1 MQTRKAPG
9 KSWTPPRG
17 IALRRRAQRDTW
29 VVEWRDEQRRQCQK
43 SFKSREA
50 AEMCAR
56 NLADT
61 LRKSGREG
69 LSGMEAAA
77 RREYLLIKAA
87 LGTASVS
94 QLLAV
99 WERHKGE
106 VIGGRSELQ
115 LGDAASQYLTLR
127 KDEGLGAERLQHV
140 KLQLERLTSSL
151 GVETPL
157 IDLDATAL
165 RKWLAGLR
173 EDKGMSETTLMHYLR
188 FRRTV
193 HATRP
198 LGASP
203 SESPHAWN

>member
-1 MQTRKAPG
+1 
-9 KSWTPPRG
+9 
-17 IALRRRAQRDTW
+17 
-29 VVEWRDEQRRQCQK
+29 
-43 SFKSREA
+43 
-50 AEMCAR
+50 MCAR

-69 LSGMEAAA
+69 LSGMEVAA
-77 RREYLLIKAA
+77 RREYLLIKSA

-94 QLLAV
+94 QLLSV

-115 LGDAASQYLTLR
+115 LGDAVSQYLALR
-127 KDEGLGAERLQHV
+127 KDEGLGAERFQHL
-140 KLQLERLTSSL
+140 KLQLERLTALL

-173 EDKGMSETTLMHYLR
+173 EDKGMSETTLMHYLKGAP
-188 FRRTV
+188 RRSWP
-193 HATRP
+193 APARKA
-198 LGASP
+198 GSP
-203 SESPHAWN
+203 STPPTRCRRPSPRPRKSPCWPWTTPIRLFNHTRSVEWRKSGLFSPPFNPMTCAGEN